1 MKCSR
6 VAPLRWLPVQ
16 LMYQYWTAKHHYL
29 IAKSQ
34 YWTAKSLPL
43 IVLDAIRPLTD
54 GFRYFVGQFDCG
66 EKFDD

>member
-16 LMYQYWTAKHHYL
+16 LMY
-29 IAKSQ
+29 Q